1 MDTNEGL
8 SNRTKGIITLIIV
21 ALYLIFPADVI
32 PDAMVGLGQV
42 DDAIVFAVGVITLLS
57 RLRPPKQQG

>member
-1 MDTNEGL
+1 MNNTDGL
-8 SNRTKGIITLIIV
+8 SNRAKGIITLVIV

-42 DDAIVFAVGVITLLS
+42 DDAIVFAVGVFTLLS
-57 RLRPPKQQG
+57 RLKAPAE

>member
-1 MDTNEGL
+1 MNNTDGL
-8 SNRTKGIITLIIV
+8 SNRAKGIITLVIV

-57 RLRPPKQQG
+57 RLKAPAE

>member
-1 MDTNEGL
+1 MNNTDGL
-8 SNRTKGIITLIIV
+8 SNRAKGIITLVIV

-42 DDAIVFAVGVITLLS
+42 DDVIVFAVGVITLLS
-57 RLRPPKQQG
+57 RLKAPAE

>member
-1 MDTNEGL
+1 MNNTDGL
-8 SNRTKGIITLIIV
+8 SNRAKGIITLVIV

-32 PDAMVGLGQV
+32 PDAMVGLGQI

-57 RLRPPKQQG
+57 RLKAPAE

>member
-1 MDTNEGL
+1 MNNTDGL
-8 SNRTKGIITLIIV
+8 SNRAKGIITLVIV

-42 DDAIVFAVGVITLLS
+42 VDAIVFAVGVITLLS
-57 RLRPPKQQG
+57 RLKAPAE